1 MAKGMIRAGVMSVG
15 LAGGA
20 AQAQEIG
27 FGGSLEI
34 VSDYIA
40 SGETQSSGR
49 PALQFT
55 GYAYVPQGFYV
66 GIFLSNVD
74 FTGPFGPYPDAERVE
89 LGLFLGWEYEFEN
102 GIALDVG
109 YERYW
114 YDTGECCGN
123 FYLGVSSYLTD
134 QFEIGGRATWDPQ
147 SGNTNF
153 RATMA
158 VYPTEQIGLRAL
170 VGRNKSG
177 LFDTRVTYANVGIDY
192 YFTDS
197 VTASLDFHNS
207 NSPVKSSNVVLG
219 LSYSF

>member
-89 LGLFLGWEYEFEN
+89 LGLFLG
-102 GIALDVG
+102 
-109 YERYW
+109 
-114 YDTGECCGN
+114 
-123 FYLGVSSYLTD
+123 
-134 QFEIGGRATWDPQ
+134 
-147 SGNTNF
+147 
-153 RATMA
+153 
-158 VYPTEQIGLRAL
+158 
-170 VGRNKSG
+170 
-177 LFDTRVTYANVGIDY
+177 
-192 YFTDS
+192 
-197 VTASLDFHNS
+197 
-207 NSPVKSSNVVLG
+207 
-219 LSYSF
+219 